1 VTIAVLC
8 TKNLTKTFG
17 ETSALDA
24 VSVEIHTHEILGLV
38 GENGAGKSTLLK
50 ILGGLYGPDSGE
62 IVLRGQGVTLRN
74 VAAANDAGIGMVF
87 QEQSLLPNL
96 SVAENIMLG
105 YEDEA
110 LRYGLYNWGKL
121 NELATAK
128 LAKLDS
134 KIPATA
140 QVASLSFA
148 DRQVVEIAKVLT
160 IAERSHHEP
169 IILLD
174 EPTSVLGTEDVDIVL
189 TMVRRL
195 REFAS
200 VVFIS
205 HRLDEVL
212 RVSDRIYVMTNGR
225 IVAERSPDTLDIA
238 ELQQLMLGRELNQEY
253 IRKTLRS
260 AGSERPVRLSVR
272 ELTRTRRFEA
282 VTFDLRAGEIL
293 GIAGVEGSGRE
304 ALCRVLFGADAPDSG
319 EMLLDGVAQR
329 LADPRDSVRA
339 GIGYVPAERRVEG
352 IVVGLNVREN
362 MTLAHLREVMQGP
375 VIDLKRERELASK
388 WIRRLRIKTPSSG
401 TRTALLS
408 GGNQQKVALTKWLIA
423 QNLRILLLD
432 HPMRGLDVGA
442 KAEIFA
448 LIRELAHSGIGVI
461 LIADTLEEL
470 IALSDTIVVMRDGK
484 VCGQFAAADGPVTN
498 LQILELMT

>member
-1 VTIAVLC
+1 MTTAVLR
-8 TKNLTKTFG
+8 TENLTKTFS
-17 ETSALDA
+17 ETRALAA
-24 VSVEIHTHEILGLV
+24 VSVEIRSREIMGLV

-50 ILGGLYGPDSGE
+50 ILAGLYRPDSGE
-62 IVLRGQGVTLRN
+62 IVLRGQSVALRS

-87 QEQSLLPNL
+87 QEQSVLPNL

-105 YEDEA
+105 YEDDA
-110 LRYGLYNWGKL
+110 LRYGVYNWGKL
-121 NELATAK
+121 NELAAAQ

-134 KIPATA
+134 KISATA
-140 QVASLSFA
+140 QVGLLSFA

-160 IAERSHHEP
+160 VAERSRHEP

-174 EPTSVLGTEDVDIVL
+174 EPTSVLEAEEVDIVL

-200 VVFIS
+200 IVFIS

-212 RVSDRIYVMTNGR
+212 RISDRIYVMTNGR
-225 IVAERSPDTLDIA
+225 VVAERSPDSLDIA
-238 ELQQLMLGRELNQEY
+238 ELQQLMLGHELNQEY
-253 IRKTLRS
+253 ARKTSRS
-260 AGSERPVRLSVR
+260 ADGEQPVRLSVR
-272 ELTRTRRFEA
+272 ELTRARRFEA

-319 EMLLDGVAQR
+319 EYILDGIPQR
-329 LADPRDSVRA
+329 FAGPEDPVRA

-352 IVVGLNVREN
+352 IVGGLSVREN
-362 MTLAHLREVMQGP
+362 MTLAHLRKVTWGP
-375 VIDLKRERELASK
+375 IIDLKREKELASK

-401 TRTALLS
+401 TTTALLS

-423 QNLRILLLD
+423 ENLKILLLD

-470 IALSDTIVVMRDGK
+470 IALSSTIMVMRDGK
-484 VCGQFAAADGPVTN
+484 VCGQFTAADGPATSVR
-498 LQILELMT
+498 ILELMT